1 MEGLEKIQEI
11 KGRKFLFKV
20 ETSARASDY
29 TKYEDLRFEI
39 WGEPTD
45 TLPGERNMVCENFLH
60 EGSSLFISVY
70 VADENGQFREDK
82 EHFIGFSYGFVGLKD
97 KDTGFRKTD
106 NLLFYSQYTG
116 VRKDFWNYGLGI
128 MIKEFQKEKIIKTFG
143 IDTVTCT
150 YDPLTGIN
158 AYRNIHHFG
167 MEVLEYRE
175 ACYGDFGGYLNRADV
190 PCDRLFVSWDLRKK
204 VEKPEYDLD
213 FFVDSDELALRSE
226 YVEVRGL
233 RGPVKLETVGGIN
246 LDSDSEFL
254 LIEIP
259 YDFYLMLRETDVP
272 QKKIRNIP
280 LEWRMESRRV
290 FQTYLGRRYK
300 IIDFRVFDRDDR
312 KRNFYVLQRLR

>member
-11 KGRKFLFKV
+11 KGRKFLFNV
-20 ETSARASDY
+20 ETSTRASDY

-82 EHFIGFSYGFVGLKD
+82 KHFIGFSYGFVGLKD
-97 KDTGFRKTD
+97 KDPGFRKTD

-128 MIKEFQKEKIIKTFG
+128 MIKEFQKEKIIKIFG

-167 MEVLEYRE
+167 MEVKEYRE

-190 PCDRLFVSWDLRKK
+190 PCDRFFISWDLRKK
-204 VEKPEYDLD
+204 VERPEYDLD
-213 FFVDSDELALRSE
+213 FLVDSDELALRSE
-226 YVEVRGL
+226 YVEVRGP

-259 YDFYLMLRETDVP
+259 YDFYLMLRETDAP

-280 LEWRMESRRV
+280 LDWRMESRRV
-290 FQTYLGRRYK
+290 FQTYFGKMYK